1 MTIDVERIS
10 FETNNY
16 SDHVAKKVA
25 DEGLPLLLELFDKYS
40 INATFYATAR
50 YVQLAE
56 QSMINIEEH
65 GHEIGCHGFDHS
77 DYYDSM
83 DYQSQFQLLSKSKKI
98 IEDIIGNEIISFRA
112 PALRINKHT
121 VRALENS
128 GFQSDSS
135 IASQR
140 FDGPFTS
147 GALKKL
153 AWLTAT
159 RKPYNM
165 NYENP
170 FKRGE
175 SSIIEI
181 PVTAFVWPFIGT
193 YMRLSP
199 NINGI
204 FQSIFMAESKITK
217 KPLVFLIHP
226 NECIS
231 FTRKKTIKRG
241 SWFSDNVRHKLKMTN
256 LGMNAVHLLENVI
269 IKARKRG
276 ADFINIKKYISQLKT
291 TGNNGHYI
299 F

>member
-1 MTIDVERIS
+1 MHFILTVDVERLS
-10 FETNNY
+10 FETNSY
-16 SDHVAKKVA
+16 HDSVAKKVEK
-25 DEGLPLLLELFDKYS
+25 EGLPKLLDLFDKYN
-40 INATFYATAR
+40 IVATFYSTAR
-50 YVQLAE
+50 YCQLAKHSLSE
-56 QSMINIEEH
+56 IIKK
-65 GHEIGCHGFDHS
+65 GHEVGCHGFDHS

-98 IEDIIGNEIISFRA
+98 IEDIIGREIISFRA

-121 VRALENS
+121 VRALENA
-128 GFQSDSS
+128 GFQTDSS

-153 AWLTAT
+153 AWLTAG

-165 NYENP
+165 DYDNP
-170 FKRGE
+170 FKKGR

-193 YMRLSP
+193 HMRLSP
-199 NINGI
+199 NINSI
-204 FQSIFMAESKITK
+204 FQSMFMAESKITK

-226 NECIS
+226 NECID
-231 FTRKKTIKRG
+231 FTRKETTKRG
-241 SWFSDNVRHKLKMTN
+241 SWFSDYFRHKLKMKN
-256 LGMNAVHLLENVI
+256 LGTNAVHLLENVI

-276 ADFINIKKYISQLKT
+276 ADFTNIKQYITQL
-291 TGNNGHYI
+291 
-299 F
+299 